1 MGDFDSAILVPITLF
16 ISIAVVFALAF
27 MYRARQREQIQ
38 LTVRQAID
46 KGQELTP
53 ELLEKL
59 GHTGA
64 QPHSD
69 LRRGVIAVAIGLGI
83 GVFGVVLGQEDAMRP
98 LVAIAAIPLLIGVAY
113 LGLWKFAGRDA

>member
-1 MGDFDSAILVPITLF
+1 MGDFDSDILVPITLF
-16 ISIAVVFALAF
+16 ISIAVVYALAL

-38 LTVRQAID
+38 LTVRQILD

-83 GVFGVVLGQEDAMRP
+83 ASFGVILGEHDAMRP
-98 LVAIAAIPLLIGVAY
+98 LVAIGAIPFLIGLAY
-113 LGLWKFAGRDA
+113 LGLWKFAGRDT